1 MKEIFF
7 NPLCPIPLALVD
19 SMGTLKKANKT
30 ILMHEL
36 EKNAEPSE
44 QVLSHF
50 HTIIDGKVLVRK
62 LKTAGLI
69 YEEFTL
75 KSLWLCQVA
84 ASQQEWMLFVICIAK
99 FRLRKLSVS
108 VGNMG
113 IYNSRKLWVPG

>member
-7 NPLCPIPLALVD
+7 NPLCPVPFALVE
-19 SMGTLKKANKT
+19 STGTLKKANKI

-50 HTIIDGKVLVRK
+50 CTIIDGKALARK

-69 YEEFTL
+69 YEEFAL
-75 KSLWLCQVA
+75 KSLLLRQVA
-84 ASQQEWMLFVICIAK
+84 APQPEWMLFLMCTAK

-108 VGNMG
+108 VGVMG
-113 IYNSRKLWVPG
+113 KLWVLG